1 MKVTLVIDHNI
12 NPLKYDHLA
21 GRSDIKLQKELDPL
35 RKDFIN
41 IQKID
46 DSV

>member
-12 NPLKYDHLA
+12 NPLKYDYLA